1 MPKLTVKCL
10 MCGSDFF
17 AASAN
22 EKYCGDLCRALASK
36 EKRKSWERHSNYKA
50 NQRKRMR
57 EQRAHERD
65 ALNRH
70 KQDNRIRKGPWSPEE
85 YEANKHRWKE
95 RLLEKAEQGNLS
107 SMSSLAFMEGDPLEG
122 WRLYKEAILESEE
135 EFNRTGRHL
144 VGGIEV
150 HEENFEYL
158 VVEQIKNNRKKDDDG
173 L

>member
-10 MCGSDFF
+10 VCGSDFF

-22 EKYCGDLCRALASK
+22 EKYCSDLCRALASK
-36 EKRKSWERHSNYKA
+36 KKRKSWERNSNYKEH
-50 NQRKRMR
+50 QRERMK
-57 EQRAHERD
+57 EQRANERS
-65 ALNRH
+65 ALNRE
-70 KQDNRIRKGPWSPEE
+70 KQKRRIRKGPISPEE
-85 YEANKHRWKE
+85 SEANKHRWKE
-95 RLLEKAEQGNLS
+95 RLIEKAEQGDLS

-144 VGGIEV
+144 VGRIEV

>member
-1 MPKLTVKCL
+1 MPKLMVKCL
-10 MCGSDFF
+10 VCGSDFF
-17 AASAN
+17 ATSAN

-36 EKRKSWERHSNYKA
+36 EKRKSWERHSNYKEH
-50 NQRKRMR
+50 QRERMR
-57 EQRAHERD
+57 EQRANERS
-65 ALNRH
+65 ALNRE
-70 KQDNRIRKGPWSPEE
+70 KQKRRTRKGPRLPEE
-85 YEANKHRWKE
+85 YEDNKHRWKE
-95 RLLEKAEQGNLS
+95 RLIEKAKQGNLS

-135 EFNRTGRHL
+135 EFSRTGRHL

-158 VVEQIKNNRKKDDDG
+158 VVEQIENNRKKDDDG